1 MDYAVSNFMASQ
13 LFPGDGPVEQK
24 DRLFVA
30 KGCMCSRTYS
40 SALKVRVPISE

>member
-1 MDYAVSNFMASQ
+1 MDYAISNFIASQ
-13 LFPGDGPVEQK
+13 PFPDDGPVEQK

-30 KGCMCSRTYS
+30 KGCMCSKTHS